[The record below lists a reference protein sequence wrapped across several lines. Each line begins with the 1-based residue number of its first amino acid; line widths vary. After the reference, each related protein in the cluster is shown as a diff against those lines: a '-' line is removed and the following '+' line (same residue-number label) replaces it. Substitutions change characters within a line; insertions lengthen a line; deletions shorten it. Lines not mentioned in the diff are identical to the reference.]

1 MLEKVWYFVLFSVK
15 KASQRVM
22 EQKGDV
28 LGDPSIGRE
37 GRSRSDS
44 TLGERRYPGVTLL
57 AGESLQ
63 VLYSIHLVTLDRE
76 AGSCLESQTS
86 KSGKNQGGYHKVRGG
101 RRSNKISQLERFR
114 STWLPSQVGPSTQPP
129 PTWTTYFWT
138 SPNVSPCLLRVEVQ
152 KQDG

>member
-22 EQKGDV
+22 EQKGEV

-44 TLGERRYPGVTLL
+44 TLGGRRYPGVTIL

-86 KSGKNQGGYHKVRGG
+86 KSGKNQGGYHKVGG
-101 RRSNKISQLERFR
+101 GKEEQ
-114 STWLPSQVGPSTQPP
+114 
-129 PTWTTYFWT
+129 
-138 SPNVSPCLLRVEVQ
+138 
-152 KQDG
+152 QDLTA